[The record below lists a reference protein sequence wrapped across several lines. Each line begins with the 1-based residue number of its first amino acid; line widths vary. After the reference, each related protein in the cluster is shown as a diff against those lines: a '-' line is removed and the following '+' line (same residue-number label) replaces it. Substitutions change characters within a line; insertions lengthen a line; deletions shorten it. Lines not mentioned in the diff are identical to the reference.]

1 MSISVSAFAADA
13 TDGKIT
19 VTPPTGTAADAENT
33 YTLYKVF
40 AATTDGEGHY
50 SYTLSGSHTTVPT
63 GFILDDGGNVYFAEE
78 VEAGTEGAFQV
89 MVNNTAKTI
98 KNKTTLSDTDIANIA
113 AYVTDAD
120 IVDTKD
126 VTGTA
131 SAVFDGLAYG
141 YYYVSTTTGSLV
153 VIDSTK
159 PEVEVADKNSVPGLD
174 KTITN
179 TDKTSAGMAGAIDDE
194 GKLALAELG
203 KEVEYTAEITVGK
216 GAIGYEFHD
225 KMGSGL
231 TFKGN
236 DSVTVTAEPAVTG
249 DWYTIKTTP
258 DGDDTLT
265 ITFKDGIAVGTKITI
280 KYIGTVNSD
289 ALTVETG
296 KNTARVDY
304 GDENS
309 TNHTPDSETN
319 VYNAKVNV
327 TKTDGDGAALE
338 GAGFKLK
345 NTAGKWYKNDGTTVT
360 WVDAEADGTEIRPVK
375 GTQANPD
382 YDADAAAAAAEAG
395 TVYDVPETISGTTA
409 VASFT
414 GLVNGT
420 YTLVE
425 TTVPTGYNKA
435 ADSTVTIADT
445 DFNANVSASA
455 TVVNNQ
461 GTELPSTGGIGTTIF
476 YVVGS
481 ILVVAAGVL
490 LITKKRMSR
499 EG

>member
-1 MSISVSAFAADA
+1 MKKFTKLLGIVLIIALVMSMGTASFAADA

-89 MVNNTAKTI
+89 MVNKTAKTI
-98 KNKTTLSDTDIANIA
+98 KNKTSLSDADIANIA
-113 AYVTDAD
+113 AYVTNAD
-120 IVDTKD
+120 IIDTKD

-131 SAVFDGLAYG
+131 SAVFENLAYG

-203 KEVEYTAEITVGK
+203 KDVEYKAEITVGK

-236 DSVTVTAEPAVTG
+236 DSA
-249 DWYTIKTTP
+249 
-258 DGDDTLT
+258 
-265 ITFKDGIAVGTKITI
+265 
-280 KYIGTVNSD
+280 
-289 ALTVETG
+289 
-296 KNTARVDY
+296 
-304 GDENS
+304 
-309 TNHTPDSETN
+309 
-319 VYNAKVNV
+319 
-327 TKTDGDGAALE
+327 
-338 GAGFKLK
+338 
-345 NTAGKWYKNDGTTVT
+345 
-360 WVDAEADGTEIRPVK
+360 
-375 GTQANPD
+375 
-382 YDADAAAAAAEAG
+382 
-395 TVYDVPETISGTTA
+395 
-409 VASFT
+409 
-414 GLVNGT
+414 
-420 YTLVE
+420 
-425 TTVPTGYNKA
+425 
-435 ADSTVTIADT
+435 
-445 DFNANVSASA
+445 
-455 TVVNNQ
+455 
-461 GTELPSTGGIGTTIF
+461 
-476 YVVGS
+476 
-481 ILVVAAGVL
+481 
-490 LITKKRMSR
+490 
-499 EG
+499 